1 MLQSLQRTLLLMLGM
16 LLLLS
21 GCAPQKEHATTE
33 TTSYPTEV
41 AFNDLYI
48 TLNESLPYTAPT
60 GENYQGLA
68 VTVQNTSNDSVTLKS
83 AFSSIAIL
91 DDQGH
96 DIGKQLDWLTADEH
110 GTDLAK
116 IKKLSPQQII
126 AGHIYFRSTAATPNS
141 IVLTKKKQ
149 HAQLQVP
156 QSPTIA
162 LLEHNAKPMLDD
174 SVEAKVQV
182 IRTWF
187 NQIEANAQAN
197 QMNVTH
203 QGDTTFYESEVYRK
217 ITYHYEEMTYHLYYM
232 NDELFFV
239 YSYPNVNSVDFENRY
254 YFQDGNMIR
263 WIRSNGETINQQA
276 GLANP
281 SYLQEEANILY
292 LEQFTAQ

>member
-16 LLLLS
+16 ILLLT

-48 TLNESLPYTAPT
+48 TLNESLPYTAPN
-60 GENYQGLA
+60 GESYQGIA
-68 VTVQNTSNDSVTLKS
+68 VTVQNTSNDSVSLKS
-83 AFSSIAIL
+83 AFSNVAIV
-91 DDQGH
+91 DVNGQ
-96 DIGKQLDWLTADEH
+96 DIGRELDWLTADEH

-116 IKKLSPQQII
+116 IKKLRPQQII
-126 AGHIYFRSTAATPNS
+126 AGHVYFRSSTTAPHS
-141 IVLTKKKQ
+141 VILTKKKQ
-149 HAQLQVP
+149 RVQLQVP
-156 QSPTIA
+156 PSPSIA
-162 LLEHNAKPMLDD
+162 LIEHHAKPMLDD

-187 NQIEANAQAN
+187 NKIEANAQAN

-203 QGDTTFYESEVYRK
+203 NDSSTSYESEVYRK
-217 ITYHYEEMTYHLYYM
+217 VTYHYEEMTFHFYYM
-232 NDELFFV
+232 NNELFFV
-239 YSYPNVNSVDFENRY
+239 YSYPNVNSVDAENRY
-254 YFQDGNMIR
+254 YFQNGEMIR

-292 LEQFTAQ
+292 LEQFATQ